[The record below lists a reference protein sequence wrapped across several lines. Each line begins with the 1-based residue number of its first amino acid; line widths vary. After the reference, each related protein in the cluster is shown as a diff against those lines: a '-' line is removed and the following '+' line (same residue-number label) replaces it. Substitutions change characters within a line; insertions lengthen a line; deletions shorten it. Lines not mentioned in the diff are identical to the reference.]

1 MLQVMDLCVY
11 AQFARGEDVIVKGVS
26 FCVPCGSSLAL
37 VGKSGAGKSMIAG
50 AITGTLADNCFSS
63 GKILLDGKDLTDK
76 KVLKASL
83 GKDLVYIPQ
92 GGAES
97 LNPSLKIKTQIYES
111 FDISL
116 PKMNKDQKRAYAV
129 YNLAKVCLDES
140 ILDKYPFEIS
150 GGEAQR
156 VMMAIALCANPKAVI
171 LDEPTRGLD
180 EQNKQVFLN
189 CLQQNFADA
198 AIVAITHDKSV
209 ADLCDEVIKV
219 QDGTM
224 TTSCDNAENEVDEV

>member
-1 MLQVMDLCVY
+1 MLQVKDLCVY

-26 FCVPCGSSLAL
+26 FCVPSGRSLAL
-37 VGKSGAGKSMIAG
+37 VGRSGAGKSMIAG
-50 AITGTLADNCFSS
+50 AITGTLADNCFAS
-63 GKILLDGKDLTDK
+63 GEILLDGKDLTDK

-97 LNPSLKIKTQIYES
+97 LNPSLKVKTQIYEA

-116 PKMNKDQKRAYAV
+116 PKMNRDQKRAYAV

-156 VMMAIALCANPKAVI
+156 VMMAIALCAKPKAVI

-180 EQNKQVFLN
+180 DRNKQVFLD
-189 CLQQNFADA
+189 CLRNNFANS
-198 AIVAITHDKSV
+198 AIVAITHDKAV
-209 ADLCDEVIKV
+209 AATCDEVINV
-219 QDGTM
+219 QDGAM
-224 TTSCDNAENEVDEV
+224 VAVDENAEQEVDEE

>member
-1 MLQVMDLCVY
+1 MLQVKDLCVY
-11 AQFARGEDVIVKGVS
+11 AQFARGEDVIVKDVS
-26 FCVPCGSSLAL
+26 FCVPCGRSLAL

-50 AITGTLADNCFSS
+50 AITGTLADNCFAS
-63 GKILLDGKDLTDK
+63 GLITLDGKDLTDK

-83 GKDLVYIPQ
+83 GKDLIYIPQ

-97 LNPSLKIKTQIYES
+97 LNPSLKIKTQIYEA

-116 PKMNKDQKRAYAV
+116 PKMNRDQKRAYAV

-156 VMMAIALCANPKAVI
+156 VMMAIALCAKPKAVI

-180 EQNKQVFLN
+180 EQNKRVFLD
-189 CLQQNFADA
+189 CLRQNFAQS

-209 ADLCDEVIKV
+209 ADLCNEVISV
-219 QDGTM
+219 QDGAM
-224 TTSCDNAENEVDEV
+224 VAFAENAENEGEEA

>member
-1 MLQVMDLCVY
+1 MLEVKNLCVY
-11 AQFARGEDVIVKGVS
+11 AQFARGEDVIVKDVS
-26 FCVPCGSSLAL
+26 FCVPCGRSLAI
-37 VGKSGAGKSMIAG
+37 VGKSGAGKSMIAA
-50 AITGTLADNCFSS
+50 AITGTLADNCFAS
-63 GKILLDGKDLTDK
+63 GSITLDGNDLTDK

-97 LNPSLKIKTQIYES
+97 LNPSLKVKTQIYEA

-116 PKMNKDQKRAYAV
+116 PKMNRDQKRAYAV
-129 YNLAKVCLDES
+129 YNLAKVCLDEG
-140 ILDKYPFEIS
+140 ILDKYSFEIS

-180 EQNKQVFLN
+180 DNNKQIFID
-189 CLQQNFADA
+189 CLHQNFANS
-198 AIVAITHDKSV
+198 AIVAITHDKAV
-209 ADLCDEVIKV
+209 ADLCDDVINV
-219 QDGTM
+219 QNGVM
-224 TTSCDNAENEVDEV
+224 VDIGDDDREEEEI